1 MKNTK
6 ITQLTKKQL
15 SNRMKYNFFRT
26 LYSNDF
32 DIDSLKLKNRIIEDF
47 KKNKIKINDEEIS
60 DMISWLLNKYRHD
73 LMEIVL

>member
-32 DIDSLKLKNRIIEDF
+32 DIDSSKLKNRIIEDF
-47 KKNKIKINDEEIS
+47 TKNKIKINDEEIS